1 MSWSW
6 SSAKCKQRKYFDT
19 WYNIVICATLC
30 INFSLKLK
38 ATNVSPKKI
47 LKSNTLD
54 KIIQARKK
62 LFYHVI
68 VENYFCNV
76 LRKFLIKFES
86 TWRREINKKHS
97 GCLHCTVIGLSEAAS
112 GGFLWKKL
120 FLKSSGNT
128 YVEVT
133 FKKYYRSAGL
143 KL

>member
-1 MSWSW
+1 MSWNW
-6 SSAKCKQRKYFDT
+6 SSAKCKRRKSFDT

-62 LFYHVI
+62 LFCHVI
-68 VENYFCNV
+68 VKNYLCNV